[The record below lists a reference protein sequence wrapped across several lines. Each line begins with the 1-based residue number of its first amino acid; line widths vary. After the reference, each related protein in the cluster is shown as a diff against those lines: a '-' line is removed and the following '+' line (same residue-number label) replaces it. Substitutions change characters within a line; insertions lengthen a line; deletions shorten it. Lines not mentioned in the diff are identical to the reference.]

1 MLRPFFYAM
10 NRQGTPGVMAMVFAL
25 GLCGRGAAQTF
36 PFTSGPIPPC
46 DTSTFTANVSGVG
59 WLVTPGMDWGSYLD
73 NVTINIT
80 SDHPQTLQVFLT
92 SPQGTVLLLSQFNGA
107 GGQNYTNTVFS
118 YFGWTP
124 ITSGTAPFTGTWM
137 PQGGGLNVFDYQNG
151 DGIWTV
157 TVIDTACAN
166 GGTGPDGTWTP
177 GWFDGSGGTAGI
189 AFGFSNGP
197 PPCQGWI
204 PSDAAYICPGE
215 TVDIMGYYQLY
226 YPGGYFDIMLNG
238 VPVADPSQVSTPGTY
253 EVTMIDPWDG
263 CWYWATYTVMAPA
276 MLGPDQTVDQ
286 CGAAPVDLTALYPL
300 NGATPAWSLNGS
312 PISVATAA
320 SATVPGVYQLVTQ
333 TSCSD
338 TALVTLNITDGPSLG
353 ADQAA
358 NVCDGASLD
367 LGTFYYTAG
376 LSAAWTLAGAPVA
389 DPGAVSTAGTYQLV
403 VTNGAGCSDTA
414 QVTLSLQAQLSLGAD
429 QAIEMCGSTSL
440 DLSSLY
446 WTGGLTTTWTL
457 AGAPVANP
465 SSVAAAGTYQL
476 VASNGG
482 TCADTAQVT
491 LTVQAQPSLGADQ
504 AVDLCDNASL
514 DLTSLYTTTGLAA
527 AWTLAGAPVADPS
540 SVAAAGTYQ
549 LVASSGGTCADTAQV
564 TLTLQAQP
572 SLGADQ
578 TIDLCGNASLDL
590 TALYT
595 TTGLTAAWTLAGT
608 PVADPSSISA
618 DGTYQLVASNGGA
631 CADTALVAVT
641 LAAAPAL
648 GPDAS
653 ATVCDDATA
662 DLNTFFIVTGLNVAW
677 TLSGAPVATPGAV
690 STAGLYTLVATN
702 AQGCGD
708 TARVD
713 LSASAGPQLGADQS
727 VSACQ
732 GTGTDLTDL
741 FATGANSTA
750 WSLNGAPVADP
761 ASATSAGGYTLIA
774 TNADGCADTA
784 VVILQLTAAPALGT
798 DQLAII
804 CGGTVFDLTASYA
817 TSGLTSAWT
826 LNGTAVANPSAVT
839 ITGDYRLVAVNG
851 AGCSDTAVVSLLVN
865 PAPALGPDLW
875 FTLCPWQTVDLG
887 TVFPVAGLDAVYTL
901 NGEPVA
907 DPSAVADTGIY
918 VVSVTDAYG
927 CTDEA
932 QVSVS
937 AIACLCEADFTADA
951 RCVQDPARFM
961 LLADSTVLAA
971 HWDFNGAAVPS
982 QEIDP
987 VTRFAAEG
995 EVLVTLEATL
1005 SCGTV
1010 NVQRTIHMDDCSD
1023 SCTVWIPSAF
1033 TPDGDAHND
1042 AWTWSGACAPE
1053 DFSMRVFNRYG
1064 EVIFSSTD
1072 PLRAWDGTYG
1082 GAQSPPGVYS
1092 YRVGYRLPYQDNKVA
1107 VGTITL
1113 LR

>member
-457 AGAPVANP
+457 AGAPVAN
-465 SSVAAAGTYQL
+465 
-476 VASNGG
+476 
-482 TCADTAQVT
+482 
-491 LTVQAQPSLGADQ
+491 
-504 AVDLCDNASL
+504 
-514 DLTSLYTTTGLAA
+514 
-527 AWTLAGAPVADPS
+527 PS

>member
-476 VASNGG
+476 VASN
-482 TCADTAQVT
+482 
-491 LTVQAQPSLGADQ
+491 
-504 AVDLCDNASL
+504 
-514 DLTSLYTTTGLAA
+514 
-527 AWTLAGAPVADPS
+527 
-540 SVAAAGTYQ
+540 
-549 LVASSGGTCADTAQV
+549 GGTCADTAQV